1 MTVCRYATMW
11 CLKTKIYVL
20 MFATFQLGLLQI
32 ISSPKT
38 SYAERAQGSTYHQ
51 CHGEPNRQGYGS
63 WCGPLH
69 RQRIFHHTRLNYFT
83 NLYQGSPIE
92 LFLANDKF
100 RIYVCRWVKE
110 RSQCTGIIMGQR
122 ESNRKQHNLVVTCSK
137 FISSRES
144 KLLDPLPKVY
154 IKPCSVKFHFMEW
167 ANGFVLVC
175 FRSYRGWIFVA

>member
-1 MTVCRYATMW
+1 MPW
-11 CLKTKIYVL
+11 W
-20 MFATFQLGLLQI
+20 
-32 ISSPKT
+32 
-38 SYAERAQGSTYHQ
+38 AQQ
-51 CHGEPNRQGYGS
+51 
-63 WCGPLH
+63 
-69 RQRIFHHTRLNYFT
+69 TRLWFVVWPAPSSAYLPSRT
-83 NLYQGSPIE
+83 IE
-92 LFLANDKF
+92 LLYKLIARFTYWVVPANDKF

-175 FRSYRGWIFVA
+175 FRSYRGWIFVAWVIGVKDIFNWTTNILTSPVISYSLAA

>member
-1 MTVCRYATMW
+1 MQICNYVVSENKDICPNVCYISIMTPLDPGRKLPTRREPKDPRTTNAMVNPTDKVMVRGVARS
-11 CLKTKIYVL
+11 IVSV
-20 MFATFQLGLLQI
+20 
-32 ISSPKT
+32 SSI
-38 SYAERAQGSTYHQ
+38 A
-51 CHGEPNRQGYGS
+51 
-63 WCGPLH
+63 
-69 RQRIFHHTRLNYFT
+69 RLNYFT